1 MLSHVF
7 LSPPQGGG
15 AWGEEWKCALSEP
28 NPSSRSSPACP
39 CPARMHR
46 EDEVSSPEH
55 PQEVRESN
63 RFFLSNMV
71 AHAAKALQ
79 CDALCICER
88 RIMLDSREELSL
100 RVHILAIS

>member
-1 MLSHVF
+1 M
-7 LSPPQGGG
+7 GGED
-15 AWGEEWKCALSEP
+15 WICALSEP
-28 NPSSRSSPACP
+28 NPSARSSPACP

-55 PQEVRESN
+55 SQEVRGPN
-63 RFFLSNMV
+63 CFFLSNMV

-88 RIMLDSREELSL
+88 QIMLDSREELSL